1 MSSLKYDLIP
11 LTNIIETEE
20 YFENKAIA
28 LAEEIKK
35 TNIWTVPITI
45 EINTNGIMDG
55 HHRFNAAKML
65 GLRRVPCVFLSYLK
79 DDVILRSWSVN
90 KEITIHDFFE
100 AIRQNKKFPPKTT
113 RHIFNK
119 KIKEI
124 NLPLDF
130 LY

>member
-1 MSSLKYDLIP
+1 MNSSKYDLIS
-11 LTNIIETEE
+11 LTNLIETEE
-20 YFENKAIA
+20 HFENKAIS

-35 TNIWTVPITI
+35 TNIWTVPIAV

-55 HHRFNAAKML
+55 HHRFNAAKIL
-65 GLRRVPCVFLSYLK
+65 ELRRVPCVFLSYLK
-79 DDVILRSWSVN
+79 DDVILSAWPAN
-90 KEITIHDFFE
+90 KDITIYDFFDV
-100 AIRQNKKFPPKTT
+100 IKQNKKFPPKTT
-113 RHIFNK
+113 RHIFNQ

>member
-1 MSSLKYDLIP
+1 MDSLKYDLIS
-11 LTNIIETEE
+11 LTNLIETEE
-20 YFENKAIA
+20 YFENKAIL

-35 TNIWTVPITI
+35 NNVWTVPIAV

-55 HHRFNAAKML
+55 HHRFNAAKIL

-79 DDVILRSWSVN
+79 NEVFLRSWSTN
-90 KEITIHDFFE
+90 DQITIDDFFE
-100 AIRQNKKFPPKTT
+100 VIKHNKKFPPKTT
-113 RHIFNK
+113 RHVFNQ

>member
-1 MSSLKYDLIP
+1 MGSLKYDLTSV
-11 LTNIIETEE
+11 TNLIETEE
-20 YFENKAIA
+20 HFENKAIL

-35 TNIWTVPITI
+35 NNIWTVPIAV
-45 EINTNGIMDG
+45 EINTNAIMDG
-55 HHRFNAAKML
+55 HHRFNAAKIL

-79 DDVILRSWSVN
+79 DEVFLRSWSKN
-90 KEITIHDFFE
+90 EDITIDEFFE
-100 AIRQNKKFPPKTT
+100 VIKQNKKFPPKTT
-113 RHIFNK
+113 RHIFNQ